1 MPTLGHKIPPR
12 SSLTRAESGDS
23 GRERRRC
30 VAEDRERDSNPS
42 SGSGAA
48 NPRKR
53 KNQRQQP
60 AAAPQAASS
69 LLPKTLSLL
78 ADAAGRL
85 QLGAHA
91 DARQSLVHTAAEL
104 AAFNVLA
111 AVLGISISDLSLLP
125 TS

>member
-1 MPTLGHKIPPR
+1 LLR
-12 SSLTRAESGDS
+12 SSLTRAKSRDS

-42 SGSGAA
+42 SGSDAA

-69 LLPKTLSLL
+69 LLPKALSLL
-78 ADAAGRL
+78 ADTIGRL
-85 QLGAHA
+85 QLEAHA
-91 DARQSLVHTAAEL
+91 DAQ
-104 AAFNVLA
+104 
-111 AVLGISISDLSLLP
+111 
-125 TS
+125 